1 MMGLDTKVEIAR
13 AILKLFSPFL
23 NNDQHCTRRG
33 WWEPGTGKR
42 AVDGWL
48 RLIVSQNYCN

>member
-1 MMGLDTKVEIAR
+1 MGLDTKVEIAR

>member
-1 MMGLDTKVEIAR
+1 MGLDPKAEIAR

-23 NNDQHCTRRG
+23 NNDQHYTRRG

-42 AVDGWL
+42 AVDGRL